1 MSILICS
8 NCGNIKDFKAIII
21 TKCSE
26 VRENT
31 IETNQQTKVLSK
43 EAERIRTKE
52 PSWNFRTEN
61 PYGRGFF
68 DICPLRGR
76 KKDISHKY

>member
-1 MSILICS
+1 MYRIQSIINQQTKNQENLSTSQGIRQQMSILICT

-52 PSWNFRTEN
+52 PS
-61 PYGRGFF
+61 
-68 DICPLRGR
+68 
-76 KKDISHKY
+76 